1 MSFILDA
8 LKKAES
14 ERHRASGPVLVD
26 VRLAPHRRGLP
37 VWGWVLGIVLLAN
50 LAVLAWMMSRKPAVH
65 AGRCRGDCRNRTGCR
80 GHCGSLPPRR
90 CQTHHRPHRRPVPRA
105 PPLPAPATVAPTAGA
120 SAAPDPAN
128 LPTLQDLQAQ
138 GVSLPPLLMNLHVY
152 DATPSLRFV
161 MLNGLRLGEG
171 EFTPDGIKVV
181 AITEHGVVLDARGR
195 RFVLPAGG

>member
-26 VRLAPHRRGLP
+26 VRLAPPRRGLP
-37 VWGWVLGIVLLAN
+37 VWGWVLGGVLLAN
-50 LAVLAWMMSRKPAVH
+50 FAVLAWLMLRTPAAH
-65 AGRCRGDCRNRTGCR
+65 EAATASNTA
-80 GHCGSLPPRR
+80 
-90 CQTHHRPHRRPVPRA
+90 A
-105 PPLPAPATVAPTAGA
+105 PPAATATQLAQTAPPTTPAPAPSASAPPPVPPAAAPATANPPAPFATPVDFDSLPTA
-120 SAAPDPAN
+120 
-128 LPTLQDLQAQ
+128 QDLIAQ

-161 MLNGLRLGEG
+161 MLNGLHLGEG
-171 EFTPDGIKVV
+171 EYMPDGIKVV

-195 RFVLPAGG
+195 RFLLPAGG

>member
-1 MSFILDA
+1 
-8 LKKAES
+8 
-14 ERHRASGPVLVD
+14 V
-26 VRLAPHRRGLP
+26 
-37 VWGWVLGIVLLAN
+37 
-50 LAVLAWMMSRKPAVH
+50 
-65 AGRCRGDCRNRTGCR
+65 
-80 GHCGSLPPRR
+80 
-90 CQTHHRPHRRPVPRA
+90 
-105 PPLPAPATVAPTAGA
+105 PAPATVAPTAGA